1 MIVCHCRA
9 VNHTTVLDA
18 IGDGAID
25 VEAIAATCGAGAVC
39 GGCRPTVQSLLAG
52 DDVAPSEQA
61 LGRPR
66 RARSP
71 RGSIQVAPLG

>member
-25 VEAIAATCGAGAVC
+25 VEMVAANCGAGSVC
-39 GGCRPTVQSLLAG
+39 GGCRPTVQSLLSG
-52 DDVAPSEQA
+52 QDVAPIERPV
-61 LGRPR
+61 GRPR
-66 RARSP
+66 RARAP
-71 RGSIQVAPLG
+71 RGGIQIAPLG

>member
-25 VEAIAATCGAGAVC
+25 VETIAASCGAGSVC
-39 GGCRPTVQSLLAG
+39 GGCRPTVQSLLCG
-52 DDVAPSEQA
+52 EDVAPIERSVK
-61 LGRPR
+61 RPF
-66 RARSP
+66 RAR
-71 RGSIQVAPLG
+71 RTTAQIAQLG